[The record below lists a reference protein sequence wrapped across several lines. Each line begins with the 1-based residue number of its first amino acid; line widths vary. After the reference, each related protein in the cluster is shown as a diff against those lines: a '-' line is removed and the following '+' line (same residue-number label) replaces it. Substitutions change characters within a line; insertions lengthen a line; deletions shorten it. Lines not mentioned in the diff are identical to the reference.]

1 MIRHDM
7 SLESLFFEF
16 HEQRWDSCL
25 STESVVQSLGTPGCP
40 RFPIPLVDRA
50 LLMELAS
57 YGMVVVEPPR
67 SSPLV
72 FRRSYLAVSTTVD
85 KLFYKQ
91 WLIGLMLIIPT
102 SMAVEIPGRWEG
114 CGFRPS
120 VRNAGGAIVL
130 PNLYSIMTMILG
142 VVDQEGISEVMLW
155 SCKGLEGCLHT
166 AALPSITV
174 ATVCPCGNFGWV
186 GTPYA
191 FNVVFRTLDVTPSM
205 VRVSGTSTI

>member
-1 MIRHDM
+1 M
-7 SLESLFFEF
+7 SLESLLFEF

-57 YGMVVVEPPR
+57 YGMVVVEPPC

-91 WLIGLMLIIPT
+91 WLIGSMLIIPT
-102 SMAVEIPGRWEG
+102 SMAVGIPMGRSWIQAQCEERWG
-114 CGFRPS
+114 CDRPAQS
-120 VRNAGGAIVL
+120 LFDHDNDLRG
-130 PNLYSIMTMILG
+130 S
-142 VVDQEGISEVMLW
+142 
-155 SCKGLEGCLHT
+155 
-166 AALPSITV
+166 
-174 ATVCPCGNFGWV
+174 
-186 GTPYA
+186 
-191 FNVVFRTLDVTPSM
+191 
-205 VRVSGTSTI
+205 